1 MIFNEM
7 LIIKPENAL
16 VHVDGYFK
24 NNDTYVAPHYRTNPN
39 GNSYNNFFLGNR
51 NIIPHF

>member
-16 VHVDGYFK
+16 VHVDGYFE
-24 NNDTYVAPHYRTNPN
+24 NNDTYVAPHYKEIQTEIHIII
-39 GNSYNNFFLGNR
+39 FFLE
-51 NIIPHF
+51 IET